1 MSVTRRGAHDPVQI
15 VARRGRGHCLDHA
28 CAATARRRLT
38 WSYDAEECRELSQ
51 DITAEI
57 LEKIKGA
64 WRPRRRAAAKPLSFG
79 ATGRPRVPLSLL
91 LSPTVQRTPAA
102 CRATS

>member
-1 MSVTRRGAHDPVQI
+1 MRTTLCKSWPGVGAGTVLITLAP
-15 VARRGRGHCLDHA
+15 RL
-28 CAATARRRLT
+28 ARRRLT

-91 LSPTVQRTPAA
+91 LSPTMQRTPAA